1 MKKRDNIRKIALLC
15 VILLLVLG
23 IVYGGLRIL
32 ESTVFFRD
40 QEQVGTRARPKTIS
54 QNGVQYFPRQD
65 IDVIL
70 LMGIDQTGPVTP
82 SESYNNH
89 GLADAIFLIVFDP
102 KIEECSVLNLNRDTM
117 AEIPV
122 LGINGRPAGSIQAQ
136 LALSH
141 TYGSGM
147 EDSCENTKQAV
158 SNLLGGIPI
167 DHYIAMNVDAVAIA
181 NDAVGGVPV
190 NVVDDFSEVD
200 ASIPMGNVTLKGNQ
214 ALRYV
219 QSRGDVGDQMNLSR
233 MERQEEYAKRFLEV
247 FRQQYR
253 SGGTDFLLK
262 TYDEVAPYLVS
273 DLPFKTLQTMV
284 SRYIDYPLTEMISLE
299 GENRLGEEAYEFYP
313 DEAKLEEIR
322 LKLFYAPK

>member
-1 MKKRDNIRKIALLC
+1 MKKRENIRKVALLC

-40 QEQVGTRARPKTIS
+40 QEQAGTIARSKTITH
-54 QNGVQYFPRQD
+54 NGVQYFPRQD
-65 IDVIL
+65 IDVVL
-70 LMGIDQTGPVTP
+70 LMGIDQTGPAAP

-89 GLADAIFLIVFDP
+89 GLADAIFLIVLDP
-102 KIEECSVLNLNRDTM
+102 KTEECRVLNLNRDTM

-147 EDSCENTKQAV
+147 EDSCENTRQAV
-158 SNLLGGIPI
+158 SNLLGGIAI

-181 NDAVGGVPV
+181 NDAVGGVTV

-200 ASIPMGNVTLKGNQ
+200 ASIPMGDVTLKGDQ

-219 QSRGDVGDQMNLSR
+219 QSRGNVSDQMNLSR
-233 MERQEEYAKRFLEV
+233 MGRQEEYAKRFLEA

-253 SGGTDFLLK
+253 SGGSDFLLK
-262 TYDEVAPYLVS
+262 TYDAVAPYLVS
-273 DLPFKTLQTMV
+273 DLSFKTLQTMV
-284 SRYIDYPLTEMISLE
+284 SHYIDYPLAEMISLE
-299 GENRLGEEAYEFYP
+299 GENRLGDEFYEFYP
-313 DEAKLEEIR
+313 DEAKLEAIR
-322 LKLFYAPK
+322 LELFYAPK